1 MPLLRLQVCSETGYG
16 RGALKVVRFLR
27 LFFKI
32 GLIPPLIVILFYVA
46 SFVGALLPAN
56 ISYPDAR
63 DDGHGVNI
71 LLASGP
77 IHYDLLLPATLETR
91 AKLQML
97 QQSGFDPFDP
107 RIGYFSVGWGSKAFY
122 TSTKDY
128 TDLSAKTI
136 YRAVTGDASVMR
148 IFALGRGLAISDLDQ
163 IELPQ
168 KQYNALL
175 TYVEQS
181 FLRDSQGHASL
192 LQNTSLR
199 IGDMFFDSPARF
211 NIIKTCNIWI
221 ANGLAAAG
229 VKIGRWT
236 PTPQSL
242 RLSLWWFGSLV
253 DAKTSKEYE
262 HG

>member
-1 MPLLRLQVCSETGYG
+1 M
-16 RGALKVVRFLR
+16 RFLR
-27 LFFKI
+27 LCFKI
-32 GLIPPLIVILFYVA
+32 GLILPLVFIVYYA
-46 SFVGALLPAN
+46 TSFIGAMLPASTPYQGVQN
-56 ISYPDAR
+56 RGEPA
-63 DDGHGVNI
+63 VNI

-77 IHYDLLLPATLETR
+77 IHYDLLLPATPKAR
-91 AKLQML
+91 AKLQLL
-97 QQSGFDPFDP
+97 QQSGFDPFDA

-128 TDLSAKTI
+128 TDLSVKTI

-148 IFALGRGLAISDLDQ
+148 VFALGKGLAISDLDQ
-163 IELPQ
+163 IKLTQ
-168 KQYNALL
+168 KQYDALL

-181 FLRDSQGHASL
+181 FLRDNHGHASL
-192 LQNTSLR
+192 LQNASLR
-199 IGDMFFDSPARF
+199 FGDMFFDSPARF

-221 ANGLAAAG
+221 ANGLATAG

-253 DAKTSKEYE
+253 DAKTSK
-262 HG
+262 GI